1 MSKFGKGLGVLCA
14 ALALG
19 LTPYRIV
26 KDEEQGS
33 VELRSLLLTVEKLR
47 REGQKV
53 FLLTPLPFLPRSSTP
68 QEVDAKLDAAVARA
82 AAAAKER

>member
-26 KDEEQGS
+26 KVEEQGS
-33 VELRSLLLTVEKLR
+33 MELRSLLLTVEKLR